1 MKKSLKLFI
10 AIVGLI
16 AYIFI
21 PHMVGLY
28 VLQPDPVG
36 IPMLIIWLIGLMVT
50 CIVIGV
56 VPILLKIAQL
66 IYQWIMSDNW

>member
-1 MKKSLKLFI
+1 
-10 AIVGLI
+10 
-16 AYIFI
+16 
-21 PHMVGLY
+21 
-28 VLQPDPVG
+28 
-36 IPMLIIWLIGLMVT
+36 MLIIWLIGLMVT